1 MKLSLRLRVFLFFA
15 ALAVGTALVMGLALW
30 AGAHRAAQ
38 GGNGYVIASIIAAF
52 GVTGLI
58 AAIWLLFDEN
68 VAKPIERL
76 ATDLRARAEAGIKGD
91 LDEHALR
98 YLGDLAPAAQALN
111 QRTLHVADAI
121 ATATNHLEAEKKQ
134 LCDLLSEL
142 PVATIMVSADHRIV
156 LYDQQATILLK
167 TIAPPCLGA
176 SVFEYFEARS
186 LRRAL
191 ARGPQAG
198 AFDLFDLA
206 GNVHRDTR
214 WRPLGK
220 DGGYILTLDTVEE
233 TGGRVGARALTFDF
247 RLMDMAPVVAHAETP
262 LTDLIFTVF
271 DTETTGLD
279 PERDALIQIGAVRVV
294 HGRLIAGESFDELMD
309 PGRPI
314 PAASTRIHGITDA
327 MVKGAFAPS
336 EVCER
341 FKAFARDSVLV
352 AHNAPFDWRFL
363 NRVTPMGERAV
374 LDTVLISAIL
384 YGTTDQHSLDALCER
399 LHITIP
405 ETERHTGLG
414 DALATARVLEAAI
427 PMLRARGICTLG
439 ELQAESRKFGRLLK
453 SVAEGEAETV

>member
-1 MKLSLRLRVFLFFA
+1 MRLSLRLRVFLFFA
-15 ALAVGTALVMGLALW
+15 ALAVGTALVIGLGLW
-30 AGAHRAAQ
+30 VGAQRAAQ
-38 GGNGYVIASIIAAF
+38 GGNGYVIASVIAGF

-58 AAIWLLFDEN
+58 AGIWLLFDEN

-91 LDEHALR
+91 LDGHALR

-121 ATATNHLEAEKKQ
+121 ATATGHLEAEKKQ
-134 LCDLLSEL
+134 LCDLLSQL

-156 LYDQQATILLK
+156 LYDQQATALLR

-176 SVFEYFEARS
+176 SVFDYFEARS

-191 ARGPQAG
+191 AGGPEASG
-198 AFDLFDLA
+198 FDLVDLA
-206 GNVHRDTR
+206 GNVHRNVR
-214 WRPLGK
+214 QRPLGK
-220 DGGYILTLDTVEE
+220 EGGYILTLDAVADP
-233 TGGRVGARALTFDF
+233 GARIAARDLTFDF
-247 RLMDMAPVVAHAETP
+247 GLMDMKPVKADAQTALSD
-262 LTDLIFTVF
+262 LTSTVF

-294 HGRLIAGESFDELMD
+294 RGRLIEAEAFDALID
-309 PGRPI
+309 PGRAI
-314 PAASTRIHGITDA
+314 PPVSTKIHGITDA
-327 MVKGAFAPS
+327 MVVGAPGAK
-336 EVCER
+336 EVCEH
-341 FKAFARDSVLV
+341 FKTFSRDSVLV

-363 NRVTPMGERAV
+363 NRVVPMGNRVV

-399 LHITIP
+399 LHITI
-405 ETERHTGLG
+405 TEADRHTGLG
-414 DALATARVLEAAI
+414 DALATARVLVSAI

-439 ELQAESRKFGRLLK
+439 ELQAEQRKFGRLLK
-453 SVAEGEAETV
+453 TVAEGETETA

>member
-1 MKLSLRLRVFLFFA
+1 MSLRLRVFLFFA
-15 ALAVGTALVMGLALW
+15 ALAVGTAMIMGLALW
-30 AGAHRAAQ
+30 VGAQRAA
-38 GGNGYVIASIIAAF
+38 GGDNGYVIASVIAGF

-91 LDEHALR
+91 LDGHALR

-111 QRTLHVADAI
+111 QRTLHVADTI
-121 ATATNHLEAEKKQ
+121 ATATGQLEAEKKQ
-134 LCDLLSEL
+134 LCDLLSQL

-156 LYDQQATILLK
+156 LYDQQATLLLQ

-176 SVFEYFEARS
+176 SVFDYFEARS

-191 ARGPQAG
+191 AGTG
-198 AFDLFDLA
+198 ELFDLA
-206 GNVHRDTR
+206 DLAGNMHRNVR
-214 WRPLGK
+214 QRPLGK
-220 DGGYILTLDTVEE
+220 DRGYILTLDAVDDPGE
-233 TGGRVGARALTFDF
+233 RIAARELTFDF
-247 RLMDMAPVVAHAETP
+247 GLMDMKPVKADADTALGD
-262 LTDLIFTVF
+262 LTFTVF

-294 HGRLIAGESFDELMD
+294 RGRLIPAEAFDALID

-314 PAASTRIHGITDA
+314 PPVSTRIHGITDA
-327 MVKGAFAPS
+327 MVAGASGAEP
-336 EVCER
+336 VCDR
-341 FKAFARDSVLV
+341 FRAFSRDSVLV

-363 NRVTPMGERAV
+363 NNVVPMGNRVV

-384 YGTTDQHSLDALCER
+384 YGTTDQHSLDALCAR
-399 LHITIP
+399 LHVTIP
-405 ETERHTGLG
+405 EADRHTGLG
-414 DALATARVLEAAI
+414 DALATAKVLEAAI

-439 ELQAESRKFGRLLK
+439 ELQAEQRKFGRLLK
-453 SVAEGEAETV
+453 TVAEGEVETA

>member
-1 MKLSLRLRVFLFFA
+1 MKLGLRLRVFLFFA

-30 AGAHRAAQ
+30 VGARKAQ
-38 GGNGYVIASIIAAF
+38 AGGNGYAIASVIAGF

-58 AAIWLLFDEN
+58 AGIWLLFDEN

-76 ATDLRARAEAGIKGD
+76 ATDLRARAEAGIRGA

-121 ATATNHLEAEKKQ
+121 ATATGQLEAEKKQ
-134 LCDLLSEL
+134 LCDLLSEM

-156 LYDQQATILLK
+156 LYDRQATALLR
-167 TIAPPCLGA
+167 TIAQPCLGA
-176 SVFEYFEARS
+176 SIFDYFDGRA
-186 LRRAL
+186 LRRVV
-191 ARGPQAG
+191 AG
-198 AFDLFDLA
+198 EASAEAFDLTDRA
-206 GNVHRDTR
+206 GHVHRDVR
-214 WRPLGK
+214 LRRLGEA
-220 DGGYILTLDTVEE
+220 GGYILTLDAVEE
-233 TGGRVGARALTFDF
+233 TGETIAARALTFDF
-247 RLMDMAPVVAHAETP
+247 GLMDTTPVKAEAETALVD
-262 LTDLIFTVF
+262 LTFTVF

-279 PERDALIQIGAVRVV
+279 PERDALIQIGAVRIVR
-294 HGRLIAGESFDELMD
+294 GRLIDGETFDELID

-314 PAASTRIHGITDA
+314 PPVSTNVHGITDA
-327 MVKGAFAPS
+327 MVGGAPKAE

-341 FKAFARDSVLV
+341 FKTFSRDSVLV

-363 NRVTPMGERAV
+363 NRVTPMGRRVV

-399 LHITIP
+399 LHVNIP
-405 ETERHTGLG
+405 EEERHTGLG

-427 PMLRARGICTLG
+427 PMLKARGICTLG
-439 ELQAESRKFGRLLK
+439 ELQAESGKFGRLLK
-453 SVAEGEAETV
+453 TVADSEAETV